1 MSEIRC
7 RFAPSPTGMIHV
19 GNMRTTLFNW
29 LFARHQGGT
38 FILRLE
44 DTDLA
49 RSENQYEDTI
59 YEEMR
64 WMGLTWDEGPDI
76 GGPHGP
82 YRQTERTDTYQDFAQ
97 RLVESGHLY
106 ECFCSQEEL
115 DQGRAA
121 AEAKGETY
129 RYDGRCRRLSGEERA
144 RLRVEGRVP
153 ALRFHVPEN
162 QTVTFDDLIRGRI
175 EFNTSEIG
183 DFIAIRSNGIPV
195 YNFANVV
202 DDASMKITHIIRGA
216 EHIINTPIQI
226 MLYQALGLPVPQ
238 FAHGSLVLGQ
248 DKSKLS
254 KRKHSEAFVT
264 EFRRKGYLPEALF
277 NFLALLGWSP
287 KGEQE
292 ILSREQI
299 IQQFSLEN
307 VSRSPAVFDLDKLNW
322 INGHYIRQT
331 PASRITQLAIPH
343 LREAGY
349 ISGELDADTI
359 QWLTTMV
366 AAVQDRID
374 YVAQI
379 VDHVGIFFNDD
390 FALDEEAQAVIAE
403 PHVSELLSAFSAA
416 LAELDTLSEETIK
429 PLFKSVGKQIG
440 VTGKKVF
447 MPIRVALTGQLHGP
461 ELGHIIP
468 VLGYERVAKRLARWS
483 DNQNE

>member
-7 RFAPSPTGMIHV
+7 RFAPSPTGMIHI

-38 FILRLE
+38 FVLRLE

-49 RSENQYEDTI
+49 RSEDQYEDTI

-64 WMGLTWDEGPDI
+64 WLGLTWDEGPDI
-76 GGPHGP
+76 GGPYGP
-82 YRQTERTDTYQDFAQ
+82 YRQTERTSTYQEYAQ
-97 RLVESGHLY
+97 RLIASGHVY
-106 ECFCSQEEL
+106 ECFCSQQEL
-115 DQGRAA
+115 DQARAV

-129 RYDGRCRRLSGEERA
+129 HYDGRCRSLSPQDRE
-144 RLRVEGRVP
+144 RLRAEGRVA
-153 ALRFHVPEN
+153 ALRFHVPE
-162 QTVTFDDLIRGRI
+162 QQVVAFDDLIRGRI
-175 EFNTSEIG
+175 EFNTNEIG
-183 DFIAIRSNGIPV
+183 DFIVIRSNGIPV

-202 DDASMKITHIIRGA
+202 DDASMRITHIIRGA

-292 ILSREQI
+292 ILSRDEI
-299 IQQFSLEN
+299 IEQFSLEH

-322 INGHYIRQT
+322 INGHYIHQT
-331 PASRITQLAIPH
+331 PAARITDLAIPH
-343 LREAGY
+343 LREAGM
-349 ISGELDADTI
+349 ISGEVDAATYA
-359 QWLTTMV
+359 WLTQMV
-366 AAVQDRID
+366 AAVQDRLD

-390 FALDEEAQAVIAE
+390 FALDDEAQAAISE
-403 PHVSELLSAFSAA
+403 PHVPELLKAF
-416 LAELDTLSEETIK
+416 AEAVGQLDTLSEETIK
-429 PLFKSVGKQIG
+429 PLFKTVGKQVG
-440 VTGKKVF
+440 VAGKKVF
-447 MPIRVALTGQLHGP
+447 MPIRVALTGQVHGP
-461 ELGHIIP
+461 ELGHVIP
-468 VLGYERVAKRLARWS
+468 VLGRERVAKRLARWTA
-483 DNQNE
+483 NH

>member
-1 MSEIRC
+1 MSQIRC
-7 RFAPSPTGMIHV
+7 RFAPSPTGMIHI

-38 FILRLE
+38 FVLRLE

-49 RSENQYEDTI
+49 RSEDQYEDTI

-64 WMGLTWDEGPDI
+64 WLGLTWDEGPDI
-76 GGPHGP
+76 GGAYGP
-82 YRQTERTDTYQDFAQ
+82 YRQTERTDTYRDYAD
-97 RLVESGHLY
+97 RLLASGHVY

-115 DQGRAA
+115 DQARAT

-129 RYDGRCRRLSGEERA
+129 RYDGRCRGLSKEERD
-144 RLRVEGRVP
+144 RLRAEGKVP

-162 QTVTFDDLIRGRI
+162 QVVGFDDLIRGRI
-175 EFNTSEIG
+175 EFNTNEIG
-183 DFIAIRSNGIPV
+183 DFIIIRSNGIPV

-226 MLYQALGLPVPQ
+226 LLYQALDLPVPQ

-299 IQQFSLEN
+299 IEQFSLEN

-331 PASRITQLAIPH
+331 PVDRITDLAIPH
-343 LREAGY
+343 LKEAGY
-349 ISGELDADTI
+349 ITGEPDADTYR
-359 QWLTTMV
+359 WLTGMV
-366 AAVQDRID
+366 AAVQDRLD

-379 VDHVGIFFNDD
+379 VDHVGIFFSDD
-390 FALDEEAQAVIAE
+390 FILDDEAKSVMSE
-403 PHVSELLSAFSAA
+403 THVPELLKAFTTA
-416 LAELDTLSEETIK
+416 LRELDALNEENVK
-429 PLFKSVGKQIG
+429 PLFKSVGKQVG
-440 VTGKKVF
+440 VAGKKVF

-461 ELGHIIP
+461 ELAHIIP
-468 VLGYERVAKRLARWS
+468 VLGYERIAKRLARWTM
-483 DNQNE
+483 NGIE